1 MRVHYLI
8 VIILFSCCKS
18 EIKKVINLKNKF
30 KLDLALDEYKP
41 VIYDGKVFIV
51 ANGNNIVG
59 INTVTETLEFDY
71 WETGGI
77 HEFSMDNSIIAFVG
91 KNWKLKVLDVS
102 ISDSSW
108 VFDALPSVSTN
119 VIIEGTKVYFGT
131 IDCHIYCVD
140 ITKRKID
147 WKYDVKDR
155 IGNDIVVSKDYV
167 YIRFSKNWLLS
178 LSKATGNENLSIKRD
193 QDYFSLS
200 VLNDNLILT
209 EKFHIAG
216 LESKSLEENWRV
228 STSILPSPFAIDKG
242 IIYARVARDSMSA
255 TEIKSGKE
263 LWRRDIDYSM
273 FNPLIGLIDDL

>member
-1 MRVHYLI
+1 M
-8 VIILFSCCKS
+8 
-18 EIKKVINLKNKF
+18 
-30 KLDLALDEYKP
+30 
-41 VIYDGKVFIV
+41 
-51 ANGNNIVG
+51 
-59 INTVTETLEFDY
+59 
-71 WETGGI
+71 
-77 HEFSMDNSIIAFVG
+77 
-91 KNWKLKVLDVS
+91 
-102 ISDSSW
+102 
-108 VFDALPSVSTN
+108 
-119 VIIEGTKVYFGT
+119 
-131 IDCHIYCVD
+131 D

-273 FNPLIGLIDDL
+273 FNPLIGLNDDLYVIGEQTITVVDNYNGETLFKYNTKDKFRAQPMLYDSVIYCGGFRYFEPVKIYYAE